1 MCQCVNQKMAN
12 AIACSLIASRIDYCN
27 AIFSGLS
34 NYNVCRLQRMQ
45 NAIARVVVN
54 DYSRLHVS
62 EVLQSL
68 HWLPIQF
75 RIDYKISL
83 LTYKIL
89 STGEPSYLFDMLFF
103 HVPARSLR
111 SSADGPRLEIPFCK
125 TVLASRAFSIY
136 APRLWNGL
144 PLPLRNS
151 ISPSNPP
158 SASLPLSTF
167 TSMLKTHFSTLAF
180 EAGTV

>member
-1 MCQCVNQKMAN
+1 MV
-12 AIACSLIASRIDYCN
+12 
-27 AIFSGLS
+27 
-34 NYNVCRLQRMQ
+34 
-45 NAIARVVVN
+45 
-54 DYSRLHVS
+54 
-62 EVLQSL
+62 
-68 HWLPIQF
+68 
-75 RIDYKISL
+75 ISL
-83 LTYKIL
+83 KNLPYMASFAFVYLAKGGVHVL
-89 STGEPSYLFDMLFF
+89 PSYLFDMLSF

-111 SSADGPRLEIPFCK
+111 SSADGPRLEIPYCK

-158 SASLPLSTF
+158 STSLPLSTF
-167 TSMLKTHFSTLAF
+167 KSMLKTHFSTLAF

>member
-1 MCQCVNQKMAN
+1 MAN

-62 EVLQSL
+62 EILQSL

-89 STGEPSYLFDMLFF
+89 STVLL
-103 HVPARSLR
+103 SL
-111 SSADGPRLEIPFCK
+111 
-125 TVLASRAFSIY
+125 
-136 APRLWNGL
+136 
-144 PLPLRNS
+144 
-151 ISPSNPP
+151 
-158 SASLPLSTF
+158 
-167 TSMLKTHFSTLAF
+167 
-180 EAGTV
+180 

>member
-1 MCQCVNQKMAN
+1 MAN

-89 STGEPSYLFDMLFF
+89 STGEPSYLFDMLSF

-111 SSADGPRLEIPFCK
+111 SSADGPRLEIPYCK

-144 PLPLRNS
+144 S
-151 ISPSNPP
+151 F
-158 SASLPLSTF
+158 AFDFTF
-167 TSMLKTHFSTLAF
+167 
-180 EAGTV
+180 